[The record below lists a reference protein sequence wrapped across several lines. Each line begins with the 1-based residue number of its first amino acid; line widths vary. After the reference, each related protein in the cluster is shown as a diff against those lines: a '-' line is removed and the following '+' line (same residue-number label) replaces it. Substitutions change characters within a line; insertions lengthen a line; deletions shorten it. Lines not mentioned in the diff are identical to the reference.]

1 MDNQKEKTW
10 FITGA
15 SKGIGF
21 ALVTLLLENGHKVAA
36 TSRNKKSIEEKIGK
50 NNPNLLTL
58 TVDITNDNEVRQAIN
73 ETVNKFGKIDV
84 AVNNAGYL
92 LLGSLEE
99 VSAKEFQQSLNVNVI
114 AFLNVIRNVLPYFRK
129 QKSGHIFNFSSSA
142 GYSADAGAGSYN
154 AVKSTVIAFSEALAA
169 EVKPY
174 NVKVTIVSP
183 GFFRT
188 SFLEKDAFSIAQN
201 RIEDYNTQLL
211 IDGMGQMSGNQTGD
225 PEKLVKILMNIEGT
239 EDAPL
244 HLLMGQ
250 DAYER
255 ATNYYKSQL
264 AALEKHKDLSFSTN
278 FN

>member
-21 ALVTLLLENGHKVAA
+21 ALVKLLLENGHKVAA

-58 TVDITNDNEVRQAIN
+58 TVDITNDSEVRQAIN

-99 VSAKEFQQSLNVNVI
+99 VSAQEFQQSLNVNVN

-154 AVKSTVIAFSEALAA
+154 AVKSTVIALSEALAA

-188 SFLEKDAFSIAQN
+188 SFLEKDAFSTAQN

-225 PEKLVKILMNIEGT
+225 PEKLVKVLMNIEGT

-255 ATNYYKSQL
+255 ATNYYQSQL

-278 FN
+278 FD